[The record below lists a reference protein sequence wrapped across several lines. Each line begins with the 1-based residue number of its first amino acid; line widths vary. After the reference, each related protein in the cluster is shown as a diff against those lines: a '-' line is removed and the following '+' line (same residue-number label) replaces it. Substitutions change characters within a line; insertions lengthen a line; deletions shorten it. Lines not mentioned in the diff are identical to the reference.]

1 MKRIKEE
8 VKSITI
14 RFPLPLWKRIIE
26 MAEKSHRSFNL
37 QVVWI
42 IHQWVKEH
50 TKEYTDEV

>member
-42 IHQWVKEH
+42 IHQWIKEH
-50 TKEYTDEV
+50 TDEV